1 MIVHGR
7 IGNERPGATNLSTRD
22 NFRACCFPLSLSV
35 PGSIANEGLFEFS
48 YLFSDVLK
56 LTFITGHG
64 GPYRLLQA
72 LNLVSHMP
80 GASSLL
86 YERGAVFELQ
96 RSSLPTFSPY
106 PVHICGGILQKTSES
121 RTYPSAGYVFQLFG
135 LGGPRNVM
143 FEAQNFPPPQAQ

>member
-1 MIVHGR
+1 M
-7 IGNERPGATNLSTRD
+7 
-22 NFRACCFPLSLSV
+22 
-35 PGSIANEGLFEFS
+35 FEIS

-80 GASSLL
+80 GTSSLL

-96 RSSLPTFSPY
+96 RYSLPTFSPY
-106 PVHICGGILQKTSES
+106 PVHICGGISQKTSDL
-121 RTYPSAGYVFQLFG
+121 RTYPSAGYLFQLFG
-135 LGGPRNVM
+135 LGGPLNVM
-143 FEAQNFPPPQAQ
+143 FEAEIFPPP